1 MQDRATD
8 CLANGIWLHAQP
20 LRNLG
25 VREIA
30 PIAQVK
36 HELISLREL
45 GEGLEQLGALGV
57 VSSDGRLS
65 PPKALA

>member
-1 MQDRATD
+1 
-8 CLANGIWLHAQP
+8 
-20 LRNLG
+20 